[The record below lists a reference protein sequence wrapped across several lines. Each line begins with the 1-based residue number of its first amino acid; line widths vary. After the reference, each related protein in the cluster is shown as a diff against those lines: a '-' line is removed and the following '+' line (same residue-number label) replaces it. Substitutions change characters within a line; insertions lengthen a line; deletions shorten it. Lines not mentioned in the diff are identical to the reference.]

1 LHQKFK
7 KKGDF
12 MSIANYLTKE
22 HREGEDIFAKAE
34 GAAAK
39 GDFVA
44 TKEEFLNFADETLL
58 HFKKEEEEFFPL
70 FEEITGSEDGPTMVM
85 KFEHEQVR
93 GLMGKMAEAV
103 ENEDKD
109 AYLSL
114 AESMMILLQQHNMK
128 EEQMLYA
135 MADRVVDGSKSQ
147 ELIDKMDEIKL

>member
-1 LHQKFK
+1 
-7 KKGDF
+7 
-12 MSIANYLTKE
+12 MSIANYLTND
-22 HREGEDIFAKAE
+22 HRECDDLFAKAE
-34 GAAAK
+34 RSAAN
-39 GDFVA
+39 GDFVK
-44 TKEEFLNFADETLL
+44 TKEEFLTFADETLL

-70 FEEITGSEDGPTMVM
+70 FEEITGSSDGPTMVM
-85 KFEHEQVR
+85 KYEHDQVR

-135 MADRVVDGSKSQ
+135 MADRVLENAKSQ
-147 ELIDKMDEIKL
+147 ELIAKMEEIKL